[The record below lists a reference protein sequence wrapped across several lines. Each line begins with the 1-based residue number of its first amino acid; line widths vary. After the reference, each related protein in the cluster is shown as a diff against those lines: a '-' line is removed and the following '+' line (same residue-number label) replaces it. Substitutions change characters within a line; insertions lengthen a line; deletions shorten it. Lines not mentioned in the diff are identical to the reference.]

1 MKYSKLHS
9 WKVTPKVAKKIQ
21 LKLKK
26 KLVLRKAFGEIKTI
40 SAADVSFIN
49 GWVYGVVAIFSFPEL
64 ELIEK
69 AEAKA
74 KSSFPYVPGLLTFRE
89 GPILLKAFEKI
100 KNEPDVMLFDGQG
113 IAHPIG
119 FGEAS
124 HLGVLLNKPSIGCA
138 KSKLC
143 GEYIEPGKKKGS
155 YSFIKYEG
163 KIIGAAL
170 RTRANTKPIFVSI
183 GHKIDLKS
191 AIELVLKCT
200 RTFRIPEPLR
210 FVHTRSVE
218 YAREAET
225 A

>member
-1 MKYSKLHS
+1 MNYFKLHP
-9 WKVTPKVAKKIQ
+9 WKVTPKTAKKIQ
-21 LKLKK
+21 LKLRRLIIK
-26 KLVLRKAFGEIKTI
+26 RKSFKTVNTVG
-40 SAADVSFIN
+40 AADVSFVR
-49 GWVYGVVAIFSFPEL
+49 GWVYGVVAIFTFPKL

-74 KSSFPYVPGLLTFRE
+74 KVTFPYVPGLLTFRE

-100 KNEPDVMLFDGQG
+100 KNEPDVILFDGQG

-119 FGEAS
+119 FGEAA

-143 GEYIEPGKKKGS
+143 GEYPEPKNEREA
-155 YSFIKYEG
+155 YSFIKLEG
-163 KIIGAAL
+163 KVVGAAL
-170 RTRANTKPIFVSI
+170 RTRVNTKPIFVSI
-183 GHKIDLKS
+183 GHKIDLKY
-191 AIELVLKCT
+191 AIKIVLQCV
-200 RTFRIPEPLR
+200 REFRIPEPLR

-218 YAREAET
+218 YARETEA